1 MNVLIIDDQASSRRV
16 LRHILENVG
25 SDCDL
30 HEFESAI
37 EALRWC
43 STSQADFVVVDYSMP
58 GMDGIEFARSFRANP
73 LNDRVPIMMLTVAQ
87 EASVKAAAVAAGIHD
102 FITKPF
108 APRVVQARCECW
120 LGMRRAQ
127 ALPEAVDVPIRN
139 DQSGHFK
146 ELGKRVMAVVGDS
159 PANLDQSGHFKDLGR
174 RIAEALR
181 DMKGEG
187 GCMF

>member
-16 LRHILENVG
+16 LRYILENVG

-37 EALRWC
+37 DALHWC

-58 GMDGIEFARSFRANP
+58 GMDGIEFARLFRADP
-73 LNDRVPIMMLTVAQ
+73 LNDRVPIMMMTVAQ

-102 FITKPF
+102 FIIKPF

-127 ALPEAVDVPIRN
+127 VLPEAVDVPIRT
-139 DQSGHFK
+139 DHSGHFK

-159 PANLDQSGHFKDLGR
+159 PVSMDQSGHFKDLGR

-181 DMKGEG
+181 EMEG
-187 GCMF
+187 QG